1 MLRVGSVAVV
11 RIAFFR
17 RYDSRVA
24 ANAGIRESNRMSIEN
39 ILVIAAKF
47 VPLLITLAVAIAI
60 LLFVDR
66 SLRRRWRDRPGA
78 QYRLQLILL
87 ALTLASLIGVI
98 VAMPITPTLRGQ
110 LLGLLGILL
119 SAAIALSATT
129 FIGNIMAGIM
139 LKAIRNARPG
149 DFITVA
155 DLTGRITEMDLL
167 HTEVQ
172 TEFRD
177 LVTIP
182 NLYLVTQPVHV
193 VRASGTII
201 SAEVSLGYDVP
212 RTMVSDLMREA
223 ATGSGLKDTFVHVR
237 ELGDFSIL
245 YRVAGLLEDVTSL
258 ISARSRLREA
268 MLDALHEAGIEIVSP
283 NFMNTRSLEADL
295 RIIPARST
303 KPARKVQPQAEQI
316 AFDKAEDAA
325 LIEKIRIAIEQADAE
340 LEALDEQAGD
350 VDPAESSK
358 LEEKKAHLIE
368 QLKAGEEAI
377 KVKEQAEKD
386 SGKDSA

>member
-1 MLRVGSVAVV
+1 MSFESILGVV
-11 RIAFFR
+11 
-17 RYDSRVA
+17 
-24 ANAGIRESNRMSIEN
+24 
-39 ILVIAAKF
+39 AKF
-47 VPLLITLAVAIAI
+47 VPLIVTIVVAVVV
-60 LLFVDR
+60 LLLVDK
-66 SLRRRWRDRPGA
+66 SLRHRWRDMPGA

-87 ALTLASLIGVI
+87 VLTLASL
-98 VAMPITPTLRGQ
+98 VAVVVALPIKDALRGQ
-110 LLGLLGILL
+110 LLSLLGILL

-149 DFITVA
+149 DFVTVA

-212 RTMVSDLMREA
+212 RATVADILCQA
-223 ATGSGLKDTFVHVR
+223 ATDSGLKDAFVHVR

-268 MLDALHEAGIEIVSP
+268 MLDALHAAGIEIVSP
-283 NFMNTRSLEADL
+283 SFMNS
-295 RIIPARST
+295 RIYPVEREFIPEPSRRARV
-303 KPARKVQPQAEQI
+303 AEGAQAEKVV
-316 AFDKAEDAA
+316 FDKAADVASVEELRKSVELIDRELVALVEEGVGKEDARITRLEAKKARKQA
-325 LIEKIRIAIEQADAE
+325 LIAA
-340 LEALDEQAGD
+340 
-350 VDPAESSK
+350 
-358 LEEKKAHLIE
+358 EEKRLREDEI
-368 QLKAGEEAI
+368 
-377 KVKEQAEKD
+377 EKD
-386 SGKDSA
+386 G